1 MKKTL
6 LALAITSMGFCAL
19 PAFAQDAS
27 PAPQTT
33 APTAA
38 PATDTTAPQVA
49 DSSVASGNYQPGQPV
64 GSGNWFVDGSAGE
77 AHISKGPYND
87 HPTTYALTG
96 GYRWKVGQDMGL
108 GLDVGYNDLG
118 NFKLKNAF
126 NSNDVNLTKQ
136 RNALRGWTA
145 GVNGRINVWQGLYLS
160 GRAGI
165 YGWKGHG
172 YADQD
177 INRHDLDKV
186 DYYAGAGVG
195 YDFSDHFGLGLSYD
209 YYQAKKNNVNLSSD
223 TASLT
228 AEYRF

>member
-6 LALAITSMGFCAL
+6 IVLALASAASFAL
-19 PAFAQDAS
+19 PALAQDSTPSAADNS
-27 PAPQTT
+27 GPTT
-33 APTAA
+33 
-38 PATDTTAPQVA
+38 
-49 DSSVASGNYQPGQPV
+49 GNYQPGQAI
-64 GSGNWFVDGSAGE
+64 GSGNWTIDGRVGQ
-77 AHISKGPYND
+77 AHVNKGPYND
-87 HPTTYALTG
+87 HPTTYAING
-96 GYRWKVGQDMGL
+96 GYRWKVGEDLGL
-108 GLDVGYNDLG
+108 GVDVGYNDLG

-126 NSNDVNLTKQ
+126 NSNDVNLTDR

-145 GVNGRINVWQGLYLS
+145 GVNGKINVWQGLYVS
-160 GRAGI
+160 GRAGV

-172 YADQD
+172 YANQD

-195 YDFSDHFGLGLSYD
+195 YDINNHFGVGLAYD
-209 YYQAKKNNVNLSSD
+209 YYHARKDGISLSTD

>member
-19 PAFAQDAS
+19 PAIAQDAS
-27 PAPQTT
+27 SAPQAT
-33 APTAA
+33 APMAA
-38 PATDTTAPQVA
+38 PSTDTSAPQVA
-49 DSSVASGNYQPGQPV
+49 DSTASNGNYQPGQPV
-64 GSGNWFVDGSAGE
+64 GSGNWFIDGSAGQ
-77 AHISKGPYND
+77 AHINKGPYND
-87 HPTTYALTG
+87 HPTTYSLNG

-108 GLDVGYNDLG
+108 GVDVGYNDLG
-118 NFKLKNAF
+118 NFKVKNVF
-126 NSNDVNLTKQ
+126 NSGDVNLTSR

-160 GRAGI
+160 GRAGV

-172 YADQD
+172 YSDQD

-195 YDFSDHFGLGLSYD
+195 YDFNDHFGLGLSYD
-209 YYQAKKNNVNLSSD
+209 YYQAKKSNINLSTD

>member
-1 MKKTL
+1 MKKSL
-6 LALAITSMGFCAL
+6 LALAFAFASAGACAL
-19 PAFAQDAS
+19 PALAQDAS
-27 PAPQTT
+27 
-33 APTAA
+33 
-38 PATDTTAPQVA
+38 ATDTSAP
-49 DSSVASGNYQPGQPV
+49 VASGNYQPTQAV
-64 GSGNWFVDGSAGE
+64 GSGNWFLSGSVGQS
-77 AHISKGPYND
+77 HLYQGPYD
-87 HPTTYALTG
+87 SHPTTYAING

-108 GLDVGYNDLG
+108 GVEVGYNDLG
-118 NFKLKNAF
+118 NFKVKNAF
-126 NSNDVNLTKQ
+126 NSNDVNLTDQ

-145 GVNGRINVWQGLYLS
+145 GVNGRIDVYRGLYVS

-172 YADQD
+172 YNNQD

-195 YDFSDHFGLGLSYD
+195 YDFNEHFGLGVSYD
-209 YYQAKKNNVNLSSD
+209 FYHAKKDGVSLSTD

>member
-1 MKKTL
+1 MKKSL
-6 LALAITSMGFCAL
+6 LALAFISAGACAL

-27 PAPQTT
+27 GTDATSPA
-33 APTAA
+33 
-38 PATDTTAPQVA
+38 
-49 DSSVASGNYQPGQPV
+49 ASGNYQPNQAV
-64 GSGNWFVDGSAGE
+64 GSGNWFLSGSVGQS
-77 AHISKGPYND
+77 HLYQGPYND
-87 HPTTYALTG
+87 HPTTYAING

-108 GLDVGYNDLG
+108 GFEAGYNDLG
-118 NFKLKNAF
+118 NFKVKNAF
-126 NSNDVNLTKQ
+126 NSNDVNLTDQ

-145 GVNGRINVWQGLYLS
+145 GVNGRIDVYRGLYVS
-160 GRAGI
+160 GRAGV

-172 YADQD
+172 YNNQD
-177 INRHDLDKV
+177 INRHNLDKV

-209 YYQAKKNNVNLSSD
+209 VYHAKKDGISLSTD

>member
-6 LALAITSMGFCAL
+6 ITLTLVAAASCTV
-19 PAFAQDAS
+19 PAMAQDNAS
-27 PAPQTT
+27 VPASS
-33 APTAA
+33 
-38 PATDTTAPQVA
+38 
-49 DSSVASGNYQPGQPV
+49 DSSVPTTGNYQPGQAI
-64 GSGNWFVDGSAGE
+64 GSGNWMIDGRIGQ
-77 AHISKGPYND
+77 AHVNQGPYND
-87 HPTTYALTG
+87 HPTTYAIGG
-96 GYRWKVGQDMGL
+96 GYRWKVGEDLGL
-108 GLDVGYNDLG
+108 GVDVGYNDLG

-126 NSNDVNLTKQ
+126 NDNPVNLKDQ

-145 GVNGRINVWQGLYLS
+145 GVNGKINVWRGLYVS

-172 YADQD
+172 YANQD

-195 YDFSDHFGLGLSYD
+195 YDISNHFGVGLAYD
-209 YYQAKKNNVNLSSD
+209 YYHAKKDGISLSTD